1 MRTTDKG
8 LQKAIKRQP
17 HYEAPSNFSYRMMQK
32 DTRGKY
38 LTRKTAGKRM
48 FILFLV
54 FAILSGEVASDFLYG
69 NTEQPSSAIGTP
81 VRKYFRTPIRSF
93 STCPRSVPSVCCTSS
108 TDGYERKC
116 IKQFKDYTILKRA
129 NLIRNSPFP
138 FLYQSEIL
146 FPIAFQFFCLE
157 LTDEVEMLFYFR
169 FSVVHIHVQ

>member
-17 HYEAPSNFSYRMMQK
+17 HYELPSNFSYRMMQK
-32 DTRGKY
+32 IQEESILRE
-38 LTRKTAGKRM
+38 KRQEKGCSSSS
-48 FILFLV
+48 
-54 FAILSGEVASDFLYG
+54 LSSPYSAGEVASDFLYG